1 MKVEAGK
8 MGAAFISN
16 DFTSFAKYTNPKI
29 LQLIGGRNKMI
40 EMLTKTTKDMK
51 AQAMSFNSITFDE
64 PSKMIKRGN
73 EIQCTIQQHTE
84 IKLRQGRVVA
94 TSTLIAISLDNGINW
109 TFIDTT
115 NKKLDLLK
123 QIFPSLSS
131 EILIPCKK

>member
-1 MKVEAGK
+1 

-51 AQAMSFNSITFDE
+51 ALAMSFNSITFDE